1 MNNKP
6 INFSFNKKRIITFCK
21 KMILTMFFTGVFVT
35 NDINKGFG
43 LLREILFVISV
54 LIYIV
59 ILFFVTFIDE
69 DKLRIF

>member
-6 INFSFNKKRIITFCK
+6 INFNFNKKRIITFCK
-21 KMILTMFFTGVFVT
+21 KMILPIFFTGVFVT
-35 NDINKGFG
+35 NDINKEFG
-43 LLREILFVISV
+43 LLREILFAISV

>member
-21 KMILTMFFTGVFVT
+21 KMILPIFFTGVFVT
-35 NDINKGFG
+35 NDIHKGFG
-43 LLREILFVISV
+43 LWREILFAISV

-59 ILFFVTFIDE
+59 ILSFVTFIDE

>member
-21 KMILTMFFTGVFVT
+21 KMILPIFFTGVFVT

>member
-1 MNNKP
+1 
-6 INFSFNKKRIITFCK
+6 
-21 KMILTMFFTGVFVT
+21 MILPIFFTGVFVT